1 MLTALHIENIAI
13 IDRINIEFDRGFS
26 VLTGETGAGKSIIID
41 SIQLLLGN
49 KASKELIRT
58 GTEYGIVSATFC
70 SLTEE
75 ALEILEDNGLAPDE
89 DGNITVFR
97 KIGIDGRNSARING
111 INVTVA
117 LLKQL
122 GEHLINIH
130 GQHDGV
136 LLLDARRHLS
146 YLDEFG
152 QTKEVCGAYEL
163 AYGEVK
169 SLRDQLNAA
178 KIAEENKERR
188 CTELTR
194 ILEELEACDLQA
206 GEYDALML
214 RRKNLIASAEITEAL
229 HTAADSVYDGE
240 MPAAQQVKI
249 ALDSLREIENIFP
262 QGKDFAQRLT
272 QISAELDDIGSELG
286 KLFDSY
292 VGEQMDPDQ
301 IERRLDQLE
310 HIRKLY
316 GPTDEKVLSFW
327 NDCRLEL
334 EQLTNSD
341 VYVKE
346 LEEKFQAARKKLD
359 DCAAKLTAARI
370 KAAQQ
375 MEKQLKEEL
384 CYLDMPN
391 ISFKIRVQD
400 RINDRGGIR
409 YRNDGKDDVEFF
421 LSPNAGESL
430 KPLAKIASGGELSR
444 IMLSL
449 KTVLNKGIDTV
460 IYDEVDTGVSGATA
474 EKIGKKL
481 QAGAGEKQVFS
492 ITHLAQIASLAD
504 HHYKVSKSEINGR
517 VCSEI
522 KLLTEQERIHEIARI
537 MGGEELTETL
547 LRSAKE
553 LIINN
558 KNKD

>member
-13 IDRINIEFDRGFS
+13 IDRINIEFDKGFS

-58 GTEYGIVSATFC
+58 GTEFGIVSATFC
-70 SLTEE
+70 ALSKE
-75 ALEILEDNGLAPDE
+75 ALEILDENGLSPDE
-89 DGNITVFR
+89 EGNITVFR

-111 INVTVA
+111 INVTVS

-122 GEHLINIH
+122 GEQLINIH

-136 LLLDARRHLS
+136 LLLDPRRHLS

-152 QTKEVCGAYEL
+152 QTKPQCDAYAL
-163 AYGEVK
+163 AYTDVK
-169 SLRDQLNAA
+169 ALRDQLNAA
-178 KIAEENKERR
+178 TVAEANKERR
-188 CTELTR
+188 CAELTN
-194 ILEELEACDLQA
+194 ILEELETCNLQA
-206 GEYDALML
+206 GEYDALMH
-214 RRKNLIASAEITEAL
+214 RRKNLITTAEITAAL
-229 HTAADSVYDGE
+229 HTAAETVYDGE
-240 MPAAQQVKI
+240 TPASQQVKT
-249 ALDSLREIENIFP
+249 ALESLREIESIFP
-262 QGKDFAQRLT
+262 QGADFIQRLT
-272 QISAELDDIGSELG
+272 QLSAELDDIGIELG
-286 KLFDSY
+286 KLFDTYS
-292 VGEQMDPDQ
+292 GEQMDPDQ

-310 HIRKLY
+310 KIRKQY
-316 GPTDEKVLSFW
+316 GPTDEMVLSFW
-327 NDCRLEL
+327 GDCRVEL
-334 EQLTNSD
+334 EQLTNSE

-346 LEEKFQAARKKLD
+346 LEEKFRAAREKLD
-359 DCAAKLTAARI
+359 QCASKLTTARVEAARR
-370 KAAQQ
+370 
-375 MEKQLKEEL
+375 MEKRLKDEL

-391 ISFKIRVQD
+391 ISFKIQVKD

-504 HHYKVSKSEINGR
+504 QHYKVSKSEIGGR

-522 KLLTEQERIHEIARI
+522 HLLNEQERVLEIARI
-537 MGGEELTETL
+537 MGGEELTESL
-547 LRSAKE
+547 LQSAKE